1 MKIEAPEE
9 NKIVVRLT
17 ADDMTKLHIT
27 YEEMDYANIE
37 TRRVIW
43 TLLDEARR
51 ELGRDI
57 DPSGRMLIE
66 ALPAREGGCVLQ
78 FTVLEQEHKP
88 QRHLTMKKSRTPI
101 VYEFTSAQR
110 LLDAAENVRRL
121 NALPAESELY
131 RQEHC
136 YRLIVSSEESSD
148 LLEIALSEFGAPC
161 ARGELPAA
169 FTRES
174 KSAGPFDHCAACSAL
189 TRKEAI
195 IAAASVAPN
204 TALPATKIFAPA
216 FAAAAMVFS
225 LIPPST

>member
-1 MKIEAPEE
+1 
-9 NKIVVRLT
+9 
-17 ADDMTKLHIT
+17 
-27 YEEMDYANIE
+27 
-37 TRRVIW
+37 
-43 TLLDEARR
+43 
-51 ELGRDI
+51 
-57 DPSGRMLIE
+57 MLIE

-169 FTRES
+169 FTREQLRHS
-174 KSAGPFDHCAACSAL
+174 YLLVAAGITPKAL
-189 TRKEAI
+189 RQEIRNQIEKAG
-195 IAAASVAPN
+195 
-204 TALPATKIFAPA
+204 LPEE
-216 FAAAAMVFS
+216 
-225 LIPPST
+225 

>member
-88 QRHLTMKKSRTPI
+88 QRHLTMKNRELQSSMSLPARKGCLTPPK
-101 VYEFTSAQR
+101 TSA
-110 LLDAAENVRRL
+110 
-121 NALPAESELY
+121 
-131 RQEHC
+131 
-136 YRLIVSSEESSD
+136 
-148 LLEIALSEFGAPC
+148 G
-161 ARGELPAA
+161 
-169 FTRES
+169 
-174 KSAGPFDHCAACSAL
+174 
-189 TRKEAI
+189 
-195 IAAASVAPN
+195 
-204 TALPATKIFAPA
+204 
-216 FAAAAMVFS
+216 
-225 LIPPST
+225 

>member
-43 TLLDEARR
+43 TLLDEARM

-169 FTRES
+169 FTREHWQS
-174 KSAGPFDHCAACSAL
+174 ICKSNAL
-189 TRKEAI
+189 EQISGAI
-195 IAAASVAPN
+195 
-204 TALPATKIFAPA
+204 
-216 FAAAAMVFS
+216 
-225 LIPPST
+225 

>member
-121 NALPAESELY
+121 NALPSRKRIIPAGALLPPDRFIRGVIRPAGNCAFRIWSPLRTGRTPRRLYPRALAEHMQKQCAGANQ
-131 RQEHC
+131 RGH
-136 YRLIVSSEESSD
+136 LI
-148 LLEIALSEFGAPC
+148 
-161 ARGELPAA
+161 
-169 FTRES
+169 
-174 KSAGPFDHCAACSAL
+174 
-189 TRKEAI
+189 
-195 IAAASVAPN
+195 
-204 TALPATKIFAPA
+204 TALPAP
-216 FAAAAMVFS
+216 
-225 LIPPST
+225 L

>member
-66 ALPAREGGCVLQ
+66 ALPAREGGACFNLPS
-78 FTVLEQEHKP
+78 L
-88 QRHLTMKKSRTPI
+88 SRSI
-101 VYEFTSAQR
+101 SRSA
-110 LLDAAENVRRL
+110 
-121 NALPAESELY
+121 
-131 RQEHC
+131 
-136 YRLIVSSEESSD
+136 
-148 LLEIALSEFGAPC
+148 
-161 ARGELPAA
+161 
-169 FTRES
+169 T
-174 KSAGPFDHCAACSAL
+174 
-189 TRKEAI
+189 
-195 IAAASVAPN
+195 
-204 TALPATKIFAPA
+204 
-216 FAAAAMVFS
+216 
-225 LIPPST
+225 

>member
-66 ALPAREGGCVLQ
+66 ALPAGEGGCVLQ
-78 FTVLEQEHKP
+78 FTVLEQERKP
-88 QRHLTMKKSRTPI
+88 RPARHLTMKKSTSPL
-101 VYEFTSAQR
+101 VYEFASAQL

-121 NALPAESELY
+121 NVLPLESELY

-136 YRLIVSSEESSD
+136 YRLIVSSAEQSE

-161 ARGELPAA
+161 AKGELPAA
-169 FTRES
+169 FTREHWQS
-174 KSAGPFDHCAACSAL
+174 VCKSHAL
-189 TRKEAI
+189 EQI
-195 IAAASVAPN
+195 SG
-204 TALPATKIFAPA
+204 LC
-216 FAAAAMVFS
+216 
-225 LIPPST
+225 

>member
-136 YRLIVSSEESSD
+136 YRLRTGRTPRR
-148 LLEIALSEFGAPC
+148 LYPRALAEHMQKQCAGANQ
-161 ARGELPAA
+161 RGHL
-169 FTRES
+169 
-174 KSAGPFDHCAACSAL
+174 
-189 TRKEAI
+189 I
-195 IAAASVAPN
+195 
-204 TALPATKIFAPA
+204 TALPAP
-216 FAAAAMVFS
+216 
-225 LIPPST
+225 L

>member
-88 QRHLTMKKSRTPI
+88 LPLRHLTMKNRGRRSSMSLRARSGCSTPPK
-101 VYEFTSAQR
+101 TS
-110 LLDAAENVRRL
+110 
-121 NALPAESELY
+121 
-131 RQEHC
+131 
-136 YRLIVSSEESSD
+136 
-148 LLEIALSEFGAPC
+148 G
-161 ARGELPAA
+161 G
-169 FTRES
+169 
-174 KSAGPFDHCAACSAL
+174 
-189 TRKEAI
+189 
-195 IAAASVAPN
+195 
-204 TALPATKIFAPA
+204 
-216 FAAAAMVFS
+216 
-225 LIPPST
+225 

>member
-17 ADDMTKLHIT
+17 ADDMMKLHIT

-66 ALPAREGGCVLQ
+66 ALPAGEGGCVLR
-78 FTVLEQEHKP
+78 FTVLEQESKP
-88 QRHLTMKKSRTPI
+88 QPLRHLTMKKSRTPL
-101 VYEFTSAQR
+101 VYEFTSAQM
-110 LLDAAENVRRL
+110 LLDAAESVRRL
-121 NALPAESELY
+121 NVLPPESELY

-136 YRLIVSSEESSD
+136 YRLIVSSAEQSE
-148 LLEIALSEFGAPC
+148 LLEIALSEFGTPC

-169 FTRES
+169 FTREHWQS
-174 KSAGPFDHCAACSAL
+174 VCKSRAL
-189 TRKEAI
+189 EQI
-195 IAAASVAPN
+195 SGI
-204 TALPATKIFAPA
+204 L
-216 FAAAAMVFS
+216 
-225 LIPPST
+225 

>member
-66 ALPAREGGCVLQ
+66 ALPEMCIRDRRNSVS
-78 FTVLEQEHKP
+78 
-88 QRHLTMKKSRTPI
+88 LTAA
-101 VYEFTSAQR
+101 YSA
-110 LLDAAENVRRL
+110 A
-121 NALPAESELY
+121 
-131 RQEHC
+131 
-136 YRLIVSSEESSD
+136 
-148 LLEIALSEFGAPC
+148 
-161 ARGELPAA
+161 
-169 FTRES
+169 T
-174 KSAGPFDHCAACSAL
+174 HCAPLARRAKL
-189 TRKEAI
+189 
-195 IAAASVAPN
+195 
-204 TALPATKIFAPA
+204 
-216 FAAAAMVFS
+216 S
-225 LIPPST
+225 LRQLGFPSSGF

>member
-88 QRHLTMKKSRTPI
+88 LPLRHLTMKKSRTPV

-121 NALPAESELY
+121 NALPEESELY

-136 YRLIVSSEESSD
+136 YRLFVSSAEPSD

-169 FTRES
+169 FTREHWQS
-174 KSAGPFDHCAACSAL
+174 ICKSNAL
-189 TRKEAI
+189 EQISGAI
-195 IAAASVAPN
+195 
-204 TALPATKIFAPA
+204 
-216 FAAAAMVFS
+216 
-225 LIPPST
+225 

>member
-78 FTVLEQEHKP
+78 FTVLEQ
-88 QRHLTMKKSRTPI
+88 
-101 VYEFTSAQR
+101 
-110 LLDAAENVRRL
+110 
-121 NALPAESELY
+121 
-131 RQEHC
+131 
-136 YRLIVSSEESSD
+136 
-148 LLEIALSEFGAPC
+148 
-161 ARGELPAA
+161 
-169 FTRES
+169 
-174 KSAGPFDHCAACSAL
+174 
-189 TRKEAI
+189 
-195 IAAASVAPN
+195 
-204 TALPATKIFAPA
+204 
-216 FAAAAMVFS
+216 
-225 LIPPST
+225 